1 MTAAV
6 DQALKMPGLER
17 ITVIGPAQPAPGV
30 GEIRGCAGQLLRA
43 AGAGAAAG
51 QKLRNLLHRAR
62 RELSIVQGRRLE
74 NDHTALVQRYRD
86 ERRLAAGTRHIF
98 GQLPRYIE
106 ASAGSLVVSGRL
118 ADGRLAAF
126 AVGEFAPLATAFFM
140 FCFRDPEVAPPGSAD
155 LVLSWLLE
163 EAHAARPDPH
173 EPRPRSERRHRLLQ
187 AQVECGAF
195 SALCGSEL
203 GGDTARVHFK
213 AAQTC
218 GKERVMKKKTKAT
231 GGEGF
236 REPGFWETVQEAV
249 FGARRP
255 LDCIQVE
262 VTSRCPGRCSYCP
275 HTTQREN
282 WLSRDMDM
290 EAFGRLWP
298 LMRRAGRVH
307 LQGWGEPLLNPV
319 FFDMAALARNAGCQ
333 VSTTTCGL
341 RMDPELALRIVESG
355 IDIVAFSLAGTD
367 TASNASRLGVDF
379 DRVCEAVSTL
389 QAVRRERMGVH
400 LEIHFAYLMLASTME
415 AVRRPAGA
423 DAAARR
429 ARRGHLDP
437 GLHRRTRPGSRSLH
451 PAGNRQARKSRRHS
465 LGRRG

>member
-1 MTAAV
+1 
-6 DQALKMPGLER
+6 
-17 ITVIGPAQPAPGV
+17 
-30 GEIRGCAGQLLRA
+30 
-43 AGAGAAAG
+43 
-51 QKLRNLLHRAR
+51 
-62 RELSIVQGRRLE
+62 
-74 NDHTALVQRYRD
+74 
-86 ERRLAAGTRHIF
+86 
-98 GQLPRYIE
+98 
-106 ASAGSLVVSGRL
+106 
-118 ADGRLAAF
+118 
-126 AVGEFAPLATAFFM
+126 
-140 FCFRDPEVAPPGSAD
+140 
-155 LVLSWLLE
+155 
-163 EAHAARPDPH
+163 
-173 EPRPRSERRHRLLQ
+173 
-187 AQVECGAF
+187 
-195 SALCGSEL
+195 
-203 GGDTARVHFK
+203 
-213 AAQTC
+213 
-218 GKERVMKKKTKAT
+218 MKKKTKAT

-236 REPGFWETVQEAV
+236 REPGFWETVKEAV

-275 HTTQREN
+275 HTTQREK

-367 TASNASRLGVDF
+367 TASNASRRGVDF

-415 AVRRPAGA
+415 AVAGLPALMQRLGVHA
-423 DAAARR
+423 AVISTLDYIAEPGLDAEAFTPQETDKLAKAAAILSEVEVE
-429 ARRGHLDP
+429 ARRLDLGFHYELP
-437 GLHRRTRPGSRSLH
+437 SPAAAGTACRENIGRSLYVSADGSVS
-451 PAGNRQARKSRRHS
+451 PCVYVNVPVGIADPKRRVFGNVRDQDPVQIWESTEFRRFRERLACGDPDLPCRS
-465 LGRRG
+465 CPKRFMT

>member
-1 MTAAV
+1 
-6 DQALKMPGLER
+6 
-17 ITVIGPAQPAPGV
+17 
-30 GEIRGCAGQLLRA
+30 
-43 AGAGAAAG
+43 
-51 QKLRNLLHRAR
+51 
-62 RELSIVQGRRLE
+62 
-74 NDHTALVQRYRD
+74 
-86 ERRLAAGTRHIF
+86 
-98 GQLPRYIE
+98 
-106 ASAGSLVVSGRL
+106 
-118 ADGRLAAF
+118 
-126 AVGEFAPLATAFFM
+126 
-140 FCFRDPEVAPPGSAD
+140 
-155 LVLSWLLE
+155 
-163 EAHAARPDPH
+163 
-173 EPRPRSERRHRLLQ
+173 
-187 AQVECGAF
+187 
-195 SALCGSEL
+195 
-203 GGDTARVHFK
+203 
-213 AAQTC
+213 
-218 GKERVMKKKTKAT
+218 MKKKTEAT

-236 REPGFWETVQEAV
+236 REPGFWETVKEAV

-341 RMDPELALRIVESG
+341 RMDPELAFRIVESG
-355 IDIVAFSLAGTD
+355 IDIVAFSLAGSD

-415 AVRRPAGA
+415 AVAGLPALMQRLGVHA
-423 DAAARR
+423 AVISTLDYIAEPGLDAEAFTPQETDKLAKAAAILSEVEVE
-429 ARRGHLDP
+429 ARRLDLGFHYELP
-437 GLHRRTRPGSRSLH
+437 SPAAAGTACRENIGRSLYVSADGSVS
-451 PAGNRQARKSRRHS
+451 PCVYVNVPVGIADPKRRVFGNVRDQDPVQIWESAEFRRFRERLAGGDPDLPCRSCPKRFMT
-465 LGRRG
+465 

>member
-1 MTAAV
+1 
-6 DQALKMPGLER
+6 
-17 ITVIGPAQPAPGV
+17 
-30 GEIRGCAGQLLRA
+30 
-43 AGAGAAAG
+43 
-51 QKLRNLLHRAR
+51 
-62 RELSIVQGRRLE
+62 
-74 NDHTALVQRYRD
+74 
-86 ERRLAAGTRHIF
+86 
-98 GQLPRYIE
+98 
-106 ASAGSLVVSGRL
+106 
-118 ADGRLAAF
+118 
-126 AVGEFAPLATAFFM
+126 
-140 FCFRDPEVAPPGSAD
+140 
-155 LVLSWLLE
+155 
-163 EAHAARPDPH
+163 
-173 EPRPRSERRHRLLQ
+173 
-187 AQVECGAF
+187 
-195 SALCGSEL
+195 
-203 GGDTARVHFK
+203 
-213 AAQTC
+213 
-218 GKERVMKKKTKAT
+218 MKKKTEAT

-236 REPGFWETVQEAV
+236 REPGFWETVKEAV

-341 RMDPELALRIVESG
+341 RMDPELAFRIVESG
-355 IDIVAFSLAGTD
+355 IDIVAFSLAGSD

-400 LEIHFAYLMLASTME
+400 LEIHFAYLMLASAME
-415 AVRRPAGA
+415 AVAGLPALMQRLGVHA
-423 DAAARR
+423 AVISTLDYIAEPGLEAEAFTPQETDKLAKAAAILSEVEVE
-429 ARRGHLDP
+429 ARRLDLGFHYELP
-437 GLHRRTRPGSRSLH
+437 SPAAAGNACRENIGRSLYVSADGSVS
-451 PAGNRQARKSRRHS
+451 PCVYVNVPVGIADPKRRVFGNVRDKDPVQIWEGAEFRRFRERLACGDPDLPCRS
-465 LGRRG
+465 CPKRFMT

>member
-1 MTAAV
+1 
-6 DQALKMPGLER
+6 
-17 ITVIGPAQPAPGV
+17 
-30 GEIRGCAGQLLRA
+30 
-43 AGAGAAAG
+43 
-51 QKLRNLLHRAR
+51 
-62 RELSIVQGRRLE
+62 
-74 NDHTALVQRYRD
+74 
-86 ERRLAAGTRHIF
+86 
-98 GQLPRYIE
+98 
-106 ASAGSLVVSGRL
+106 
-118 ADGRLAAF
+118 
-126 AVGEFAPLATAFFM
+126 
-140 FCFRDPEVAPPGSAD
+140 
-155 LVLSWLLE
+155 
-163 EAHAARPDPH
+163 
-173 EPRPRSERRHRLLQ
+173 
-187 AQVECGAF
+187 
-195 SALCGSEL
+195 
-203 GGDTARVHFK
+203 
-213 AAQTC
+213 
-218 GKERVMKKKTKAT
+218 MKKKTKAT

-262 VTSRCPGRCSYCP
+262 VTSRCPGRCYYCP

-415 AVRRPAGA
+415 AVAGLPALMQRLGVHA
-423 DAAARR
+423 AVISTLDYIAEPGLAAEAFTPQETDKLAKAAAILSEVEVE
-429 ARRGHLDP
+429 ARRLDLGFHYELP
-437 GLHRRTRPGSRSLH
+437 SPAAAGTACRENIGRSLYVSADGSMS
-451 PAGNRQARKSRRHS
+451 PCVYVNVPMGIADPKRRVFGNVRDQDPVQIWESAEFRRFRERLAGGDPDLPCRSCPKRFMT
-465 LGRRG
+465 

>member
-1 MTAAV
+1 
-6 DQALKMPGLER
+6 
-17 ITVIGPAQPAPGV
+17 
-30 GEIRGCAGQLLRA
+30 
-43 AGAGAAAG
+43 
-51 QKLRNLLHRAR
+51 
-62 RELSIVQGRRLE
+62 
-74 NDHTALVQRYRD
+74 
-86 ERRLAAGTRHIF
+86 
-98 GQLPRYIE
+98 
-106 ASAGSLVVSGRL
+106 
-118 ADGRLAAF
+118 
-126 AVGEFAPLATAFFM
+126 
-140 FCFRDPEVAPPGSAD
+140 
-155 LVLSWLLE
+155 
-163 EAHAARPDPH
+163 
-173 EPRPRSERRHRLLQ
+173 
-187 AQVECGAF
+187 
-195 SALCGSEL
+195 
-203 GGDTARVHFK
+203 
-213 AAQTC
+213 
-218 GKERVMKKKTKAT
+218 MKKKTKAT

-236 REPGFWETVQEAV
+236 REPGFWETVKEAV

-275 HTTQREN
+275 HTTQREK

-367 TASNASRLGVDF
+367 TASNASRRGVDF

-415 AVRRPAGA
+415 AVAGLPALMQRLGVHA
-423 DAAARR
+423 AVISTLDYIAEPGLDAEAFTPQETDKLAKAAAILSEVEVE
-429 ARRGHLDP
+429 ARRLDLGFHYELP
-437 GLHRRTRPGSRSLH
+437 SPAAAGTACRENIGRSLYVSADGSVS
-451 PAGNRQARKSRRHS
+451 PCVYVNVPVGIADPKRRVFGNVRDQDPVQIWESTEFRRFRERLAGGDPDLPCRSCPKRFMT
-465 LGRRG
+465 